1 MPQDTLT
8 TAPLPQEQAPKR
20 TYTGRL
26 RPPPAG
32 WSSGPPEAGLDEL
45 ASAAWESGQLN
56 DKLTDSSVA
65 LNRAYSNLITK
76 GRELGLS
83 IDWHPLQPGSNFV
96 EREPQMARVERWHAQ
111 VNRQLEANPE
121 LAAKLG
127 PVTRETVSGM
137 ADQLSRDAFQKYM
150 EVKERRAADFWSIDT
165 LAEFG
170 VGMGVSLTD
179 PLEAPTAFAGMG
191 TKTILG
197 AIAEGA
203 AINAGIEAAR
213 QPFVQSRQV
222 RIGNVENWE
231 EGVANALAN
240 VTIAGALGGTLSGA
254 GKTIEKVFFEPG
266 QERAAVAREESD
278 RKFEHARVSMRALAE
293 ATAPTDPE
301 SAAIVR
307 AALSE
312 AEREYATARQA
323 PDSIEPDEFA
333 TKVEEA
339 DAFLRRVTEF
349 VARPEPRRPDPPAER
364 LDTTDDGP
372 APKVG
377 ETLVEDGKPVAFQ
390 AFDPRTLGVA
400 PEEMQYKRFSGE
412 EGVNGAI
419 ADVETWHAPSSG
431 KILVFERAN
440 GEMVIADGHQRRS
453 KAIGIMQAQGRE
465 DIRLDGYLYREV
477 DGWTVADLRLKGAQ
491 KNIREGRSDVLDTA
505 QALRERPDA
514 IDSSFPV
521 SRSNIRQARQ
531 LARLS
536 PEAWDLTRAGVLEPA
551 YAALIG
557 QVAPDRPAIHAPL
570 ARTLIEAAPD
580 NVRQAEN
587 IVSEAL
593 LDYAERSVETQASLF
608 GDDNLGRAVMY
619 KERAQIMDAA
629 YAWLRSE
636 RSVFKALVDKGDIA
650 RALGNELVD
659 AANLNA
665 KDQVELAIAAVM
677 HSRKAGV
684 RTAVTDMISRAL
696 DSVRREGVT
705 PARAGQQVAREIRA
719 LVEERGFRALL
730 DAEGPAPPQFAEAG
744 PLFDGPGS
752 KAHAEQA
759 DMLEGDLRPE
769 GIEDPGVKLADAVK
783 QPDEVTS
790 LVDELKGAGKGG
802 GDRTPDQILEEIRGL
817 LKPKKEGEAK
827 AADPVK
833 EAQQEFQRYM
843 KAEDQLRDTLAAL
856 TDVQK
861 LSLIRMQYPDAY
873 PWLNRLEGDEL
884 DDAIVGRVMAGEVK
898 FARRGDEGTV
908 TFAKFQSDALT
919 PTQNKIV
926 EMARNGLTNLDIAV
940 EMGITTKSAREM
952 LARSVQRLRA
962 AGIEPGIEKGAMGAS
977 VDGFAPGALKRAA
990 FELFEEGITGADVL
1004 QRLQS
1009 RGLNTTIDT
1018 VYVYFSNWRAAK
1030 RKGLK
1035 FAFAGP
1041 KAETA
1046 NLQAAAKAQL
1056 AAAEGMSP
1064 EAIHRM
1070 FGWHEGADGKWRFE
1084 IDDSGAALKGVSS
1097 RLKLPMVGGFTKPGK
1112 GWDADTSLASPKIA
1126 DQEGDW
1132 EIQQSF
1138 NGPLGDVLDHPQLFK
1153 AYPWL
1158 KNITVEIG
1166 IGDYFD
1172 GSGGATG
1179 NYRITANGATRKDA
1193 LSILLHEVQHVIQ
1206 AFEGFANGGNPTTMI
1221 RRNDDY
1227 ILTLREELEGA
1238 GNNRKPV
1245 LEEMISRLENANAT
1259 LSSGS
1264 GWFGNEEAG
1273 IRSYM
1278 ALIGEEEARRVQARQ
1293 GMSAGERK
1301 KSYPRENSDVPAD
1314 QPLLNATMPM
1324 WVEFDPGVVALVER
1338 VVAQV
1343 NKARNAEGGADV
1355 QIDARQV
1362 LDELTNRDPAE
1373 IGRIDRGNYEG
1384 GKGMRPDI
1392 VEGRLRSAIVF
1403 EELAAKGVKRQL
1415 PSFKQLDLS
1424 DVLDLDQLEAARVV
1438 QVGVDLPGTDRSA
1451 NERQAADQERQRLQ
1465 RQSRLEDRD
1474 FNAATGLDPADFD
1487 KLLLSA
1493 WSAYTKKQ
1501 VEPPSRYYDF
1511 GPKRSERSE
1520 IARDVQRFYMDTY
1533 DAVPKDIRKRWEVL
1547 RRGNSGHVVS
1557 QMIETLKAADKLPA
1571 ELERAANDTVGLQT
1585 LYERAEMA
1593 ASQLDYFGRTN
1604 GTFEFRSVAKPTGST
1619 PEQLVARLRTEFG
1632 DGANALGR
1640 IGEINIADRPPVW
1653 AAPDTMGL
1661 TDANG
1666 RVTIFAANVAPDD
1679 LRGLV
1684 LHEGG
1689 VHAGLDRILGVA
1701 GKQRLL
1707 DDLGERMRAVAP
1719 DHPLWGASTTG
1730 SDVRYSRSGEAL
1742 QYEPLA
1748 RAAADDLLELAPDE
1762 WAAEIKATKYAAY
1775 RLPEGVA
1782 SADLPR
1788 GYVVVLTQEGAYAV
1802 RSDNLRNREAAG
1814 AKVTEVEIEV
1824 AVDGGERAIDK
1835 SLRAAMD
1842 RVPIDT
1848 DRAHVVE
1855 ETLAYLVQH
1864 APKHSFVQRLLAD
1877 VRAWLYRTFPKM
1889 RDWMTLTDADMVSL
1903 AMGAVRRRIKEA
1915 GWSTPIAR
1923 TRNGAAFV
1931 EPIRLARFSDRP
1943 VMPLTDAELI
1953 DAAARL
1959 RPMQF
1964 EIFKAAREG
1973 LSSEA
1978 IAERINAAKPD
1989 ATVKPETVRVNLVRL
2004 RKKGFEIPNAPRAGL
2019 SPETLRIFELKAQG
2033 LKVAQIAQRVY
2044 PDVDPEVAKN
2054 RVYVLLSVR
2063 KDRPEVNSTGP
2074 VKYARRSPDG
2084 SRSPQENRDTQVR
2097 GRSGGPGQPAVSG
2110 DGEAG
2115 QGSARGGDGQRGASP
2130 GRALATEPLPAPPVA
2145 EGDWNSRV
2153 ILTPD
2158 QRASRREQFRSFV
2171 DNAVIEPEVSTVW
2184 TDWIFKNG
2192 RRDVGRRTSVE
2203 SYRYS
2208 VRVSDDMHPDWID
2221 ALSPEETSVIAE
2233 VHGKEATIHHSSV
2246 GTALRST
2253 GLGERLYMKAIDD
2266 LLERG
2271 IVVNSDVGVSVNAIA
2286 MWKSLRKKG
2295 YDVIQRIPDRLLVD
2309 DGDGQFSS
2317 VNSGAIGQAV
2327 FFVARK
2333 KPPAP
2338 DLPMSDRDIANQIDE
2353 ARALSEH
2360 IPACIKGKGR
2370 AA

>member
-1 MPQDTLT
+1 MDEP
-8 TAPLPQEQAPKR
+8 APLPAPPAAPPP
-20 TYTGRL
+20 
-26 RPPPAG
+26 PPPARRPVFGRMLAEPAGG
-32 WSSGPPEAGLDEL
+32 WRDRPPETGIGDLAGAVWNDISLNQNTNAGE
-45 ASAAWESGQLN
+45 AALGQ
-56 DKLTDSSVA
+56 
-65 LNRAYSNLITK
+65 AYRHFLQK
-76 GRELGLS
+76 GKPLGLS
-83 IDWHPLQPGSNFV
+83 VDWNPIV
-96 EREPQMARVERWHAQ
+96 EWGGRAGEVDFGQVAERWHREVQA
-111 VNRQLEANPE
+111 EIDANPK
-121 LAAKLG
+121 LAEALG
-127 PVTRETVSGM
+127 PVTRETVGVF
-137 ADQLSRDAFQKYM
+137 ADELSRTASDRLG
-150 EVKERRAADFWSIDT
+150 EVKQGRGADFFSLDT
-165 LAEFG
+165 LVEFG
-170 VGMGVSLTD
+170 VGMAASMGD
-179 PLEAPTAFAGMG
+179 PFQVYTSPLGGPS
-191 TKTILG
+191 KTVGG
-197 AIAEGA
+197 AIAKGA
-203 AINAGIEAAR
+203 AINSGIEAAM
-213 QPFVQSRQV
+213 QPVVQSRQI
-222 RIGNVENWE
+222 RLGNVENWE
-231 EGVANALAN
+231 EGVANAMSN
-240 VTIAGALGGTLSGA
+240 VTIAGALGGVLSGGGKAIDQTFFEKGRARTDLLRGWATEIEGMRFDDTKVQRAVMGMIGDMVANDGPQPITRSLAEAFREAA
-254 GKTIEKVFFEPG
+254 GKADAESAGRLVAIASDIDAEVSRREDGEKAF
-266 QERAAVAREESD
+266 D
-278 RKFEHARVSMRALAE
+278 HARASMQALAA

-349 VARPEPRRPDPPAER
+349 VERPEPRRPDPPAER

-372 APKVG
+372 TPKVG

-440 GEMVIADGHQRRS
+440 GERVIADGHQRRS

-536 PEAWDLTRAGVLEPA
+536 PDAWDLTRAGVLEPA

-580 NVRQAEN
+580 NIRQAEN

-593 LDYAERSVETQASLF
+593 LDYAERDVSTQASLF

-769 GIEDPGVKLADAVK
+769 GIEDPGVKLADAIK

-790 LVDELKGAGKGG
+790 LVDELKGAGQGG
-802 GDRTPDQILEEIRGL
+802 GDRTPDQILNDIRKL

-827 AADPVK
+827 GPPKPADAMKEV
-833 EAQQEFQRYM
+833 EAQVDVFV
-843 KAEDQLRDTLAAL
+843 KAEATLRDTLVGL
-856 TDVQK
+856 TDAQK

-873 PWLNRLEGDEL
+873 PWLNRLEGEEL
-884 DDAIVGRVMAGEVK
+884 DEAIVGRVMAGEVK
-898 FARRGDEGTV
+898 FAKRGDILVLDLPTNQRIFSPGQPDDLGFV
-908 TFAKFQSDALT
+908 TSAEQALANPPPRFRDAKALT
-919 PTQNKIV
+919 ADQWRKL
-926 EMARNGLTNLDIAV
+926 M
-940 EMGITTKSAREM
+940 REGG
-952 LARSVQRLRA
+952 ASKEAFTYQ
-962 AGIEPGIEKGAMGAS
+962 IEP
-977 VDGFAPGALKRAA
+977 ALKSLDADGDITRAA
-990 FELFEEGITGADVL
+990 FEKALARNRRTMETARQSGNIAGGRRFDENDPGELQYDSYIAPGPSARYRQEVLVLPGLDYKSHNWSTRGAIGHIRTTERRAGGEKILHVEE
-1004 QRLQS
+1004 LQS
-1009 RGLNTTIDT
+1009 DLH
-1018 VYVYFSNWRAAK
+1018 
-1030 RKGLK
+1030 
-1035 FAFAGP
+1035 
-1041 KAETA
+1041 
-1046 NLQAAAKAQL
+1046 Q
-1056 AAAEGMSP
+1056 
-1064 EAIHRM
+1064 
-1070 FGWHEGADGKWRFE
+1070 EGAK
-1084 IDDSGAALKGVSS
+1084 
-1097 RLKLPMVGGFTKPGK
+1097 
-1112 GWDADTSLASPKIA
+1112 
-1126 DQEGDW
+1126 
-1132 EIQQSF
+1132 
-1138 NGPLGDVLDHPQLFK
+1138 
-1153 AYPWL
+1153 
-1158 KNITVEIG
+1158 
-1166 IGDYFD
+1166 
-1172 GSGGATG
+1172 
-1179 NYRITANGATRKDA
+1179 
-1193 LSILLHEVQHVIQ
+1193 
-1206 AFEGFANGGNPTTMI
+1206 
-1221 RRNDDY
+1221 
-1227 ILTLREELEGA
+1227 
-1238 GNNRKPV
+1238 
-1245 LEEMISRLENANAT
+1245 
-1259 LSSGS
+1259 
-1264 GWFGNEEAG
+1264 FG
-1273 IRSYM
+1273 YK
-1278 ALIGEEEARRVQARQ
+1278 
-1293 GMSAGERK
+1293 GERK
-1301 KSYPRENSDVPAD
+1301 IDEDALVRAALAAEERYDAWKAEQPPGVATFDLNDYGSTAARDPIVLATFNDATGRELWREAHRARAAALDADSAARMARFNQPPRAPMESWEEPFVRHALQTAAKDGYRVVTFPTHATLHGALKNEGTKAFYDQRLPATLARVAKSLGLKVETVILDTGPRSGQYRYIDGDGDVDFVETGGPASVPAI
-1314 QPLLNATMPM
+1314 
-1324 WVEFDPGVVALVER
+1324 R
-1338 VVAQV
+1338 
-1343 NKARNAEGGADV
+1343 
-1355 QIDARQV
+1355 
-1362 LDELTNRDPAE
+1362 LTR
-1373 IGRIDRGNYEG
+1373 
-1384 GKGMRPDI
+1384 
-1392 VEGRLRSAIVF
+1392 
-1403 EELAAKGVKRQL
+1403 
-1415 PSFKQLDLS
+1415 
-1424 DVLDLDQLEAARVV
+1424 EA
-1438 QVGVDLPGTDRSA
+1438 S
-1451 NERQAADQERQRLQ
+1451 
-1465 RQSRLEDRD
+1465 
-1474 FNAATGLDPADFD
+1474 
-1487 KLLLSA
+1487 
-1493 WSAYTKKQ
+1493 
-1501 VEPPSRYYDF
+1501 
-1511 GPKRSERSE
+1511 
-1520 IARDVQRFYMDTY
+1520 
-1533 DAVPKDIRKRWEVL
+1533 
-1547 RRGNSGHVVS
+1547 
-1557 QMIETLKAADKLPA
+1557 
-1571 ELERAANDTVGLQT
+1571 
-1585 LYERAEMA
+1585 
-1593 ASQLDYFGRTN
+1593 
-1604 GTFEFRSVAKPTGST
+1604 
-1619 PEQLVARLRTEFG
+1619 ARLRNGVVMYSRGESRIGMDVQTARKVLTQEFG

-1640 IGEINIADRPPVW
+1640 IGELNIADRPPVW

-1661 TDANG
+1661 TDASG
-1666 RVTIFAANVAPDD
+1666 RVTIFAANVAPED

-1684 LHEGG
+1684 LHEVG

-1719 DHPLWGASTTG
+1719 DHPLWGAAATG
-1730 SDVRYSRSGEAL
+1730 SDVRFSRSGEAL

-1748 RAAADDLLELAPDE
+1748 RAATDDLLELSPDE
-1762 WAAEIKATKYAAY
+1762 WADEIKATKYAAY

-1855 ETLAYLVQH
+1855 EVLAYLVQH

-1903 AMGAVRRRIKEA
+1903 AMGAVRQRIKEA

-1943 VMPLTDAELI
+1943 VLPLTDAELI

-1978 IAERINAAKPD
+1978 IAERINAARPD

-2044 PDVDPEVAKN
+2044 PDVDPEVGKN

-2097 GRSGGPGQPAVSG
+2097 GRPGGPRQP
-2110 DGEAG
+2110 DAG
-2115 QGSARGGDGQRGASP
+2115 QGGDAGAGAAGGGDVQSGSRP
-2130 GRALATEPLPAPPVA
+2130 VRALATEPLPAAPVP

-2158 QRASRREQFRSFV
+2158 QRASRREQFREFV
-2171 DNAVIEPEVSTVW
+2171 DSAVVAPETSIVV
-2184 TDWIFKNG
+2184 TDWRFRNG
-2192 RRDVGRRTSVE
+2192 KRVIGPAARVE
-2203 SYRYS
+2203 SRRY
-2208 VRVSDDMHPDWID
+2208 VVQTADDMHPDWLE
-2221 ALSPEETSVIAE
+2221 ALDSGETRVTAE
-2233 VHGKEATIHHSSV
+2233 IHGGEATIHDSAV
-2246 GTALRST
+2246 AGALRST
-2253 GLGERLYMKAIDD
+2253 GLGEKLYTAAIDD
-2266 LLERG
+2266 MLARG
-2271 IVVNSDVGVSVNAIA
+2271 LVVNSDVSMSDNAIA
-2286 MWKSLRKKG
+2286 LWKSLRNKG
-2295 YDVIQRIPDRLLVD
+2295 YEVIQRVPDSLLEVGD
-2309 DGDGQFSS
+2309 DGQKTGDDIT
-2317 VNSGAIGQAV
+2317 AI

-2338 DLPMSDRDIANQIDE
+2338 DLPISDRDIANQIDE

-2360 IPACIKGKGR
+2360 IPSCIKGKGR